1 MTSDRGSADKTNVRR
16 HVCDLVRTLTDKN
29 ADRVLVEQCLEH
41 LAMILETL
49 GERSAAMSVRKELDG
64 KDKSAGQIDDT

>member
-1 MTSDRGSADKTNVRR
+1 MTSDRESADKTNVRR
-16 HVCDLVRTLTDKN
+16 HVCDIVRTLTDKN

-49 GERSAAMSVRKELDG
+49 GERSAAMLVRKELEG
-64 KDKSAGQIDDT
+64 RDKSAG